1 MTLHMVF
8 LKHLLHDISLPFSFF
23 FYVTHDCRGQIEDLV
38 LRLTESES
46 R

>member
-1 MTLHMVF
+1 MIFLRISLVF
-8 LKHLLHDISLPFSFF
+8 LIPD
-23 FYVTHDCRGQIEDLV
+23 DCRDQIEDLV